1 MTRNDIKAVFID
13 AGNTLFTEK
22 VSRPELFQQIAVAH
36 GGTSPDLAHVTTV
49 LDRTREELPS
59 TWEGHFRYSL
69 AWFRAYNERVLAE
82 LGVPESSLEASC
94 EQLGTLF
101 RDPKSYRL
109 FDDAR
114 EVLAELSQMGIQVGV
129 VSNWSEVLPDL
140 MDDLGLSEFVSF
152 IVTSADLKAEK
163 PERAIF
169 ERALFRAGVPAAEA
183 VHVGNHFEQDVRGAL
198 NAGMRAVW
206 VDRSSEGVTDREG
219 VPVVQDLRGFLNLLV
234 AAVSVRS

>member
-1 MTRNDIKAVFID
+1 MTRNDIKAVFLD

-22 VSRPELFQQIAVAH
+22 VSRPELFQQIAVRH
-36 GGTSPDLAHVTTV
+36 GAISPDLAHVTTV
-49 LDRTREELPS
+49 LDRTREEIPS

-69 AWFRAYNERVLAE
+69 AWFRGYNQRVLNE
-82 LGVPESSLEASC
+82 LGVPESSQDAAC
-94 EQLGTLF
+94 EQLDLIF
-101 RDPKSYRL
+101 RDPNSYRL

-114 EVLAELSQMGIQVGV
+114 EVLAEMSTMGLQIGV
-129 VSNWSEVLPDL
+129 VSNWSEILPDL
-140 MDDLGLSEFVSF
+140 MADLGLSEYLSF

-183 VHVGNHFEQDVRGAL
+183 VHVGNHFEQDVSGAL

-206 VDRSSEGVTDREG
+206 VDRSSEGTTDREG
-219 VPVVQDLRGFLNLLV
+219 VPVVQDLRGFLSLLV